1 MATWPSGTK
10 ASATTTAADTN
21 SISGARGDINQAITN
36 QNSIIDMFD
45 IPASPTDDYILVYD
59 SASATFKV
67 EANASG
73 LTDISLDTTPT
84 LGGHLQVDDKSIQN
98 TDGSN
103 RGDSFII
110 GGDWS
115 EPVETSSS
123 QVMGGSWT
131 GSDTMGGSQLR
142 IMGPVTSSYLS
153 DLNTWN
159 DRVHANPQI
168 TKIVMTDD
176 FGESGSG
183 AERGKARIRNQY
195 TELVLD
201 TAGYQFG
208 DFAFPK
214 FGDGLNGQFITAK
227 GFTSAD
233 ASDSHIHTIRGV
245 LTAPQADG
253 SSAALTG
260 SNRFTVNQMSGVE
273 TSPFTDSVSDV
284 NTVYGF
290 KLDTSNIHASSVVS
304 NKYSFY
310 SDDVDYEL
318 NNAGHIKGK
327 SIGISAPY
335 DLGTVS
341 DTATDFDIDYSNGGL
356 QKVNLTA
363 ASGLASTVINAPTNM
378 ADGDI
383 MYLIVTCTS
392 GTAGQNGEF
401 TFKTG
406 VNYVTSLATVSAAQG
421 TDQQIFMFVKSGSNF
436 LVTQL
441 GGTMS
446 PR

>member
-67 EANASG
+67 EANTAGS
-73 LTDISLDTTPT
+73 TDISTDTTPE
-84 LGGHLQVDDKSIQN
+84 LGGHLQVGDFSIKN

-103 RGDSFII
+103 RGDTFVI
-110 GGDWS
+110 GGDFS
-115 EPVETSSS
+115 EQVETSSS
-123 QVMGGSWT
+123 QLLGGSFT
-131 GSDTMGGSQLR
+131 GSDAMGGSQLR
-142 IMGPVTSSYLS
+142 IMGPVTSSYLA

-159 DRVHANPQI
+159 DRVHANAQI
-168 TKIVMTDD
+168 TKVLMTND

-183 AERGKARIRNQY
+183 GERGKARIRNQY
-195 TELVLD
+195 TELILD

-208 DFAFPK
+208 DFAFAR

-227 GFTSAD
+227 GFTSVDVSD
-233 ASDSHIHTIRGV
+233 AHIHTIRGV

-253 SSAALTG
+253 SDAVLTG
-260 SNRFTVNQMSGVE
+260 GNRFTVNQMSGVE

-284 NTVYGF
+284 NTIYGF
-290 KLDTSNIHASSVVS
+290 KFDSSNINGSSTVT

-310 SDDVDYEL
+310 SDATGYEL
-318 NNAGHIKGK
+318 NNAGHIKGN

-335 DLGTVS
+335 DLGTIAS
-341 DTATDFDIDYSNGGL
+341 SATDFDIDYADGGL

-378 ADGDI
+378 TDGDI
-383 MYLIVTCTS
+383 MYLIVTCTA
-392 GTAGQNGEF
+392 GTGGENGEF

-406 VNYVTSLATVSAAQG
+406 VNYVTSLATVSATQG
-421 TDQQIFMFVKSGSNF
+421 TGQQIFMFVKSGSNF
-436 LVTQL
+436 LVTQV
-441 GGTMS
+441 GGTMA